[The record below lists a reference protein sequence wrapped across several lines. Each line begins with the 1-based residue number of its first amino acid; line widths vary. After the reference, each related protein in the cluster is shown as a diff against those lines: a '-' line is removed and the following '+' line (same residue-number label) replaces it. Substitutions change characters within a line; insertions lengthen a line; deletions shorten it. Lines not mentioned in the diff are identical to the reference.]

1 MNLNVAH
8 IHLLLNHLPII
19 GTLVGLLLLAAAFF
33 RKSDELKR
41 VGFTAFV
48 ITALITIPVY
58 LTGEPAANIV
68 EKLPDVTEALVDTH
82 KDAAT
87 ISFIAVGILGVVA
100 LWGLWRYRRA
110 DVIPHLLVILLL
122 AMSVV
127 ASGLMMW
134 TGFLGGQIRHTEV
147 RADLVVA
154 VSGEEKVVC
163 CEFHPASVIRRRA
176 EIKRFPT

>member
-1 MNLNVAH
+1 MNLNAAH

-19 GTLVGLLLLAAAFF
+19 GTLVGLLLLAGAFF
-33 RKSDELKR
+33 RRSDELKR
-41 VGFTAFV
+41 VSFIAFV

-87 ISFIAVGILGVVA
+87 TSFVAVGILGVVA

-110 DVIPHLLVILLL
+110 DLIPQRFVILLL

-127 ASGLMMW
+127 VTGLMMW
-134 TGFLGGQIRHTEV
+134 TGFLGGQVRHTEV
-147 RADLVVA
+147 RVALVAPLFWRNVY
-154 VSGEEKVVC
+154 GC
-163 CEFHPASVIRRRA
+163 RG
-176 EIKRFPT
+176 